1 LVVAAVGKKRR
12 ARLKFGIAELR
23 DAAAI
28 ARLRNRAAER
38 LTIDFGGGHWSSM
51 CSEQGV
57 AQGIRSS
64 RVLVARR
71 DRVPV
76 ATLRLTARKPWAIG
90 RKHFVASARP
100 IYLVDMAVDP
110 ACQGVGIGRA
120 LIEEATR
127 VVKGWPGDAIR
138 LDAYDAPAGAGAFYL
153 KCGFREVGRATYRAT
168 PLVYFEF
175 LLENPERQDVASP
188 KPVRR
193 PFRRRSPGGV

>member
-1 LVVAAVGKKRR
+1 MAKVGKRSSSP
-12 ARLKFGIAELR
+12 LKFGFAELR
-23 DAAAI
+23 DALAVAH
-28 ARLRNRAAER
+28 LRNRAAER
-38 LTIDFGGGHWSSM
+38 LTTDFGGGHWSSM
-51 CSEQGV
+51 CTEQGV

-71 DRVPV
+71 DRIPV

-90 RKHFVASARP
+90 RKYFVAGARP

-110 ACQGVGIGRA
+110 DCQREGVGRA

-188 KPVRR
+188 KVVRR
-193 PFRRRSPGGV
+193 PTRRRNPGGL